1 MREVWYT
8 MYMYTGMLTKQA
20 QQKQNYYSFFVVL
33 FNACTCKCMVYVY
46 ISQMICF

>member
-1 MREVWYT
+1 

-20 QQKQNYYSFFVVL
+20 QQMQNYCSFSVVL
-33 FNACTCKCMVYVY
+33 FNACTFKCIVYVY